1 MDIRKI
7 IKEELDDFDWVRD
20 ERDPWADIPQEDLDR
35 LTEDEMDLIYYI
47 FEWDDEGWRVENN
60 CMPFREIMEVDF
72 DESPNWSR
80 GIYHGIKRE
89 LFVSFKV
96 RCSDADD
103 WVYVTAFIDRDT
115 HDWHVA

>member
-1 MDIRKI
+1 MNIRRI
-7 IKEELDDFDWVRD
+7 IREEMDDFDWVRD
-20 ERDPWADIPQEDLDR
+20 ERDPWDNIPQEDIDK

-60 CMPFREIMEVDF
+60 CIPFREIIEVDF
-72 DESPNWSR
+72 SYSDWFR
-80 GIYHGIKRE
+80 GVYHGIKRE
-89 LFVSFKV
+89 LLTVSFKV

-115 HDWHVA
+115 HDWYVA

>member
-1 MDIRKI
+1 MDIRRI
-7 IKEELDDFDWVRD
+7 IKEEIDDFDWVRD

-47 FEWDDEGWRVENN
+47 FEWDDEGWRYENN
-60 CMPFREIMEVDF
+60 CIPFREIMEVDF